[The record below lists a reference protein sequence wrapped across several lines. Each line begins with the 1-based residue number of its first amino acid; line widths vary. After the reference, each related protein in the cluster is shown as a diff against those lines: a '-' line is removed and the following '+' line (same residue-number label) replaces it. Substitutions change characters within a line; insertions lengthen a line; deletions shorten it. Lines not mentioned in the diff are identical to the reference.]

1 MKEIE
6 IKEGME
12 VMCGHCNTTY
22 IYYEVKPHMCNFIL
36 AIKLDEIIKKLEEI
50 LYRLGK

>member
-6 IKEGME
+6 EGMK
-12 VMCGHCNTTY
+12 VMCGHCNT
-22 IYYEVKPHMCNFIL
+22 IYWKIKPHMCNFIL